1 MRLRRLSHLKA
12 ILIICLYK
20 SILIRNYSD
29 NLFFKILI
37 VLNIVT
43 RLNINNVGLLVDW
56 MNMPFYVG
64 IDYVKY
70 QIREQKERG

>member
-12 ILIICLYK
+12 ILIICLCK
-20 SILIRNYSD
+20 NILIRNYSD

-43 RLNINNVGLLVDW
+43 RLNINNVDLLVDW

-64 IDYVKY
+64 IVHVKY
-70 QIREQKERG
+70 RIREQKERG

>member
-12 ILIICLYK
+12 ILIICLCK
-20 SILIRNYSD
+20 NILIRNYSD

-43 RLNINNVGLLVDW
+43 RLNINNVDLLVDW

-64 IDYVKY
+64 IDHVKY
-70 QIREQKERG
+70 RTREQKERG

>member
-12 ILIICLYK
+12 ILIICLCK
-20 SILIRNYSD
+20 NILIRNYSD
-29 NLFFKILI
+29 NLFFKIFI

-43 RLNINNVGLLVDW
+43 RLNINNIDLLVDW

-64 IDYVKY
+64 IDHVKY
-70 QIREQKERG
+70 RIREQKERG